1 MDYSET
7 GNDSDPAIS
16 TAERLAE
23 IEQQRK
29 DLNVRIEALTQQ
41 GSADLEIAN
50 LKRQKLKLK
59 DEMTRLIDNS
69 LPDIIA

>member
-29 DLNVRIEALTQQ
+29 DLNARIEALTQQ